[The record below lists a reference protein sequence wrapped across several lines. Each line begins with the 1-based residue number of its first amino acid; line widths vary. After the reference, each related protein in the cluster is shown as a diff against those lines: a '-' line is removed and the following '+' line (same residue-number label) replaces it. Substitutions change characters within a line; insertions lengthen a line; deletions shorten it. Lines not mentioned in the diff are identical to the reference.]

1 MKRGVFNMA
10 YERGKY
16 GVEYT
21 PRKGVVKDNVEAAKW
36 YRKAAEQ
43 GHIEAQYRLGMMYGD
58 GRGVTQD
65 YTEAVKWF
73 LKAAEQGNAE
83 AQFNLAEAYYH
94 GDGIDKDDDK
104 AHLWFCK
111 SWRQGVAKAEEFIK
125 LLESNPTSGLLRRSK
140 RLKMP

>member
-1 MKRGVFNMA
+1 MA
-10 YERGKY
+10 YLRGKY
-16 GVEYT
+16 GIEYT
-21 PRKGVVKDNVEAAKW
+21 SVSYEEDGIVRDDAEAVKW

-43 GHIEAQYRLGMMYGD
+43 GHIEAQNRLGIMYRD

-65 YTEAVKWF
+65 YTEAVKCF

-94 GDGIDKDDDK
+94 GNGIDKDGDK
-104 AHLWFCK
+104 AHAWFCK
-111 SWRQGVAKAEEFIK
+111 ASRQGVAKADGFIK

-140 RLKMP
+140 RLKLP